1 MVEEDFVNE
10 KKSAVREFEEQKVY
24 LRDQVWILQVLE
36 CLDLKTYKTHFSIFF
51 LIGIFCRKISL
62 AQLKKK

>member
-36 CLDLKTYKTHFSIFF
+36 CLDLKT
-51 LIGIFCRKISL
+51 
-62 AQLKKK
+62 

>member
-24 LRDQVWILQVLE
+24 LRDQVWIPASSGMSRSKNE
-36 CLDLKTYKTHFSIFF
+36 D
-51 LIGIFCRKISL
+51 
-62 AQLKKK
+62 